1 VPGRRQQREIRRQ
14 VGEAFAAGG
23 LVMLVVTPVVYKIRA
38 SRMHVVTTRS
48 LLWPTPLMILPLL
61 AVAFGLFVMFVSPA
75 LDARRRAARH
85 GRHVDLDLTAAD
97 RGDDRESSDR

>member
-23 LVMLVVTPVVYKIRA
+23 LVMLVVTPVVYKLRA
-38 SRMHVVTTRS
+38 SHMHVVTTRPV
-48 LLWPTPLMILPLL
+48 LWPTSLMILPLL

-75 LDARRRAARH
+75 LDARRRAARTR
-85 GRHVDLDLTAAD
+85 GAVDVDLTA
-97 RGDDRESSDR
+97 REPIDDRESRVR